1 MKIKIEIDLKPEEAR
16 KLMGLPEVEKMQKDL
31 MDQIKDKMQE
41 EINTMTDPQ
50 AFMERYLPLGM
61 QGLEQFQKMMTEFA
75 SLGTK
80 KSKD

>member
-1 MKIKIEIDLKPEEAR
+1 MKVKIEIDLKPEEAR

-41 EINTMTDPQ
+41 EINAMTDPQ

-61 QGLEQFQKMMTEFA
+61 QGVEQFQKMMTEFA

-80 KSKD
+80 KNKD

>member
-1 MKIKIEIDLKPEEAR
+1 MKVKIEIDLKPEEAR

-41 EINTMTDPQ
+41 EISTMTDPQ

-61 QGLEQFQKMMTEFA
+61 QGVEQFQKMMTEF
-75 SLGTK
+75 SSMGTK
-80 KSKD
+80 KNKE

>member
-1 MKIKIEIDLKPEEAR
+1 MKVKIEIDLKPEEAR

-31 MDQIKDKMQE
+31 MDQIKDKMRE

-61 QGLEQFQKMMTEFA
+61 QGVEQFQKMMTEFA

-80 KSKD
+80 KGKD

>member
-16 KLMGLPEVEKMQKDL
+16 KMMGLPEVETMQKDM
-31 MDQIKDKMQE
+31 MDQIKDKMQQ
-41 EINTMTDPQ
+41 EINAMTDPS
-50 AFMERYLPLGM
+50 AFMERYLPIGI
-61 QGLEQFQKMMTEFA
+61 QGLEQFQKMMTEFS

>member
-1 MKIKIEIDLKPEEAR
+1 MKVKIEIDLKPEEAR

>member
-1 MKIKIEIDLKPEEAR
+1 MKVKIEIDLKPEEAR

-41 EINTMTDPQ
+41 EINTMSDPQ

-61 QGLEQFQKMMTEFA
+61 QGVEQFQKMMADFS
-75 SLGTK
+75 SLGAK
-80 KSKD
+80 KNKD